1 MKKLTVLATAA
12 ALAASLST
20 GAMAG
25 ETIKPLQPLTTAKS
39 TQAPPPVSLGLG
51 GLGAGGGTALI
62 VGAVVTTVVIV
73 AATSGT

>member
-12 ALAASLST
+12 ALAASVST

-39 TQAPPPVSLGLG
+39 TQAPPVSLGLG
-51 GLGAGGGTALI
+51 GLGAGGASGLI